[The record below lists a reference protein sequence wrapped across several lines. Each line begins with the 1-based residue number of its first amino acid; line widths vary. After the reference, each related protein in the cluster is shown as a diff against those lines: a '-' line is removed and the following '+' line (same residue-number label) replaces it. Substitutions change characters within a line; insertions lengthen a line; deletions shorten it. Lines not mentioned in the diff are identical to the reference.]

1 MWSFGDFLG
10 LQEIPEKCL
19 TTSESTEVSENTWKR
34 CFWIEKKSFFVYAR
48 NQTSSSSYHWSKGQ
62 HLTTW
67 AIRPSHGIMIIIA
80 YLKTNGLEKVTS
92 AASSLY
98 MLDVYEYYVPCT
110 RQYAPVRAMYWTLN
124 RLKHYLLEHGTNLNL
139 QWNLNTL
146 FLASNEGTRNV
157 DHSFIHHYWN
167 KKKTMTTIFTL
178 DDNCSSDFWTSE
190 NEIEHHWLI
199 KQ

>member
-80 YLKTNGLEKVTS
+80 YLKTNGLKKVTS

-98 MLDVYEYYVPCT
+98 SHSQWLFYEFVSKITNKVVKQSLRVTVYLKRCFHEILLSRRARFC
-110 RQYAPVRAMYWTLN
+110 RKNSVR
-124 RLKHYLLEHGTNLNL
+124 LL
-139 QWNLNTL
+139 
-146 FLASNEGTRNV
+146 V
-157 DHSFIHHYWN
+157 
-167 KKKTMTTIFTL
+167 
-178 DDNCSSDFWTSE
+178 C
-190 NEIEHHWLI
+190 
-199 KQ
+199 